1 MMARKI
7 KNHPSSWKWVFRY
20 LYPVW
25 MKMSVLT
32 LLILTS
38 TGLSLVNPLIVQQ
51 FINLATGKG
60 ALSSLLSLAVVYL
73 VVAVVNQVVTVVV
86 TYLGGDVAWRA
97 TNHLRSDLLQHC
109 LRLDLTFHNRRTP
122 GEMIE
127 RVDGDVTA
135 LSNFFSQFMV
145 KILGSVVL
153 LLGILVVMIRTDWHI
168 GLMMIGFTMGSMVV
182 LLAIRNVGVHA
193 SSGERQSSAE
203 LFGLIEERLAGIEDV
218 QANGATGYVMNRY
231 YRAMRTYFLKG
242 RRAWMLRVI
251 PFNVTNALYGIGM
264 VMVLGYGVTT
274 YLHHGMSLGTLYLF
288 YQYTQMLGDP
298 LDQLGNQLQDYQ
310 RAKSSLRRVR
320 ELLSLDSAIQDGP
333 GVELPQG
340 PLAIEFDDVTFGYAA
355 DEPVLHGVSFQLEA
369 GEVVGVVGRTGSG
382 KSSLTRLLLRLYNM
396 QSGAVRLGGVDIR
409 QLTLHELYRRVG
421 MVTQDVQLF
430 EATVRDNVTLFNAD
444 IRDEEILETVQRLG
458 LQDWLGRL
466 PDGLSTPLTAGGA
479 SLSAGEAQLLALTRV
494 FLTKPSLVILDEP
507 SSRLDPATELLL
519 QSAVN
524 QLLQDCT
531 GIMIAHRLTTL
542 DKVDKILVLSQGRVL
557 EYGNRQELIHDET
570 SRFSRLLQTELQEVL
585 A

>member
-1 MMARKI
+1 MMAGKI

-60 ALSSLLSLAVVYL
+60 ALSSLISLAVIYL
-73 VVAVVNQVVTVVV
+73 IVAVVNQVVTVVV

-109 LRLDLTFHNRRTP
+109 LRLDLTFHNQRTP

-168 GLMMIGFTMGSMVV
+168 GLMMIGFTMGSLVV

-264 VMVLGYGVTT
+264 VMVLGYGVTM

-430 EATVRDNVTLFNAD
+430 EATVRDNVTLFNAA

-458 LQDWLGRL
+458 LKDWIDRL

-524 QLLQDCT
+524 QLLQECT

-557 EYGNRQELIHDET
+557 EYGNRQELINDEM